1 MRTSPSEVLLANE
14 ARAILERRRRVRFRH
29 AVHTALFRALAGGL
43 SLLSGRPRAGTARGL
58 SRLYFALA
66 PARRRILHRNL
77 LENFPLKSDAEIASL
92 AGECIDQFG
101 MAIVDFLEIAALPR
115 QKVLERVSIQ
125 GVEHLAAARARG
137 QGVFVLSAHFGN
149 WEAGALA
156 IGLHDQ
162 PIGVVTRPLDN
173 ASLERELAR
182 RRTRFGNRV
191 IAKRD
196 AAPELLR
203 AMRRNETVAILIDQ
217 NVLESEAIF
226 VPFFGRLA
234 ATTPSLALLQM
245 KTGAVVVPGFTYPLG
260 NGRWEARFEPPI
272 YREEFLEIPD
282 RAERVRRATARYMEV
297 IEAAVRRSPAS
308 WMWMHNRW
316 RTRPPASEPRPA
328 R

>member
-1 MRTSPSEVLLANE
+1 MLANE
-14 ARAILERRRRVRFRH
+14 ARSAIERRRGARVRRGIH
-29 AVHTALFRALAGGL
+29 AALI
-43 SLLSGRPRAGTARGL
+43 RGL
-58 SRLYFALA
+58 VAGFSFASLPTRTSVGRGLARLYFALA

-92 AGECIDQFG
+92 ARSCVDQL
-101 MAIVDFLEIAALPR
+101 ATAAVDFLDIAGRPASEIRA
-115 QKVLERVSIQ
+115 RVSVT

-137 QGVFVLSAHFGN
+137 QGVFLLSAHFGN

-156 IGLHDQ
+156 IGLLGE
-162 PIGVVTRPLDN
+162 PIAIVTRPLDN
-173 ASLERELAR
+173 AALERDLAR
-182 RRTRFGNRV
+182 RRTRFGNRM
-191 IAKRD
+191 ISKRE
-196 AAPELLR
+196 AAAELLR

-245 KTGAVVVPGFTYPLG
+245 KTGATVIPAFTFPMG
-260 NGRWEARFEPPI
+260 EGRWEVRIEAPI
-272 YREEFLEIPD
+272 TREEFLEIPD

-297 IEAAVRRSPAS
+297 IEAAVRKSPAS

-316 RTRPPASEPRPA
+316 RTRPPASEDHRG